1 MKGSSMLKALA
12 LVFGALFLFS
22 CSHGPSPAN
31 DDNYLWLENIEGDE
45 SLGWVER
52 QNVESQKVLASSE
65 RFKKSEKDALSILE
79 AKDKIPSAYFQKN
92 TIVNFWRDEK
102 NQRGVLRRVSYE
114 NFKKPVVPWEVVLD
128 IDELSTK
135 ENENWLYGGL
145 SCLEPEYV
153 HCMVTL
159 SRGGKD
165 ASVAREFNLKT
176 KKFETKGFI
185 LPEAKMD
192 LVWVDKDTLLVGT
205 DFGPGTLTESG
216 YPRQIKLWKRGTPLA
231 SAKMIF
237 EGQGTDMTVSPIRL
251 SHKNKWQLV
260 VSRYVDF
267 FNSEE
272 QVYDLKTGKLLPIPK
287 PLGAELA
294 GFFDGDYIFE
304 LRNPWNFGGASYAA
318 GAVISMSS
326 SVAGREAQPADVQL
340 LFTPKDNQSFLRLV
354 ELKTKIVIS
363 VLEDVQSQLLVT
375 NKDKAGKWAP
385 LSKLE
390 LTGKG
395 NISLSASTD
404 SSDTFLYLFESFNQP
419 MSLYG
424 YTFGESG
431 KKLKALPDK
440 FDARDLVVEQKF
452 AVSKDGTKV
461 PYFITYKKGTV
472 FDGSSPTLQHGYG
485 GFTLAQLPSYDAV
498 LGKLWLE
505 RGGIYVLANIRG
517 GGEYGPKW
525 HQAAL
530 KENRQK
536 AYDDFIAVS
545 EDLIANKI
553 TSPGKLA
560 IRGRS
565 NGGLLVGAV
574 MVQRPELYGAV
585 LCTVPLLD
593 MLRYSQLL
601 AGASWMS
608 EYGDPKVPRY
618 RRALEAYSPF
628 HNVVAGKKYAPVLFV
643 TSTKDD
649 RVHPGHARKMAA
661 RMIDLKQ
668 DVLYYEDTEG
678 GHAATNPDFKRQA
691 RVVAMQMEFLFQKL
705 GDPRK

>member
-1 MKGSSMLKALA
+1 MLKALA
-12 LVFGALFLFS
+12 VAFGALFLSS
-22 CSHGPSPAN
+22 CSHTSSPNA
-31 DDNYLWLENIEGDE
+31 DSSYLWLEEVEGHE
-45 SLGWVER
+45 AMGWVER
-52 QNVESQKVLASSE
+52 QNVESGQALGATD
-65 RFKKSEKDALSILE
+65 RFKRSEKNALRIME
-79 AKDKIPSAYFQKN
+79 AKDKIPTGYFQRDVV
-92 TIVNFWRDEK
+92 VNFWRDEK
-102 NQRGVLRRVSYE
+102 NQRGILRRVSYD
-114 NFKKPVVPWEVVLD
+114 NFKKVVVPWETILD
-128 IDELSTK
+128 IDELARK
-135 ENENWLYGGL
+135 ENENWLYSGL
-145 SCLEPEYV
+145 NCLEPAYT
-153 HCMVTL
+153 HCIVSL

-176 KKFETKGFI
+176 KQFEPKGFN

-192 LVWVDKDTLLVGT
+192 FVWVDKDTLLVAT
-205 DFGPGTLTESG
+205 DFGTGTLTESG
-216 YPRQIKLWKRGTPLA
+216 YPRQLKLWKRGTPLD
-231 SAKMIF
+231 SAKLIY
-237 EGQGTDMTVSPIRL
+237 EGQGTDMAVHPLRL
-251 SHKNKWQLV
+251 KHKNKWQIV
-260 VSRYVDF
+260 ISRYVDF

-272 QVYDLKTGKLLPIPK
+272 QVFDFKTGTLTPIAK
-287 PLGAELA
+287 PVGAELV

-304 LRNPWNFGGASYAA
+304 LRNPWNFAGQTYAA
-318 GAVISMSS
+318 GAV
-326 SVAGREAQPADVQL
+326 VAMASGAVGRELQAPDVQQI
-340 LFTPKDNQSFLRLV
+340 FTPKSNQSFSRLLELRS
-354 ELKTKIVIS
+354 KIVIA
-363 VLEDVQSQLLVT
+363 VLEDVQSQVLVAS
-375 NKDKAGKWAP
+375 KEASGKWKP
-385 LSKLE
+385 PTPLE
-390 LTGKG
+390 LFGKG

-404 SSDTFLYLFESFNQP
+404 SSDTFMYLYETFNQP
-419 MSLYG
+419 MTLYG
-424 YTFGESG
+424 YKFGEGG

-440 FDARDLVVEQKF
+440 FDVRNVVVEQKF
-452 AVSKDGTKV
+452 AISKDGTKV

-472 FDGSSPTLQHGYG
+472 FDGTHPTLQHGYG
-485 GFTLAQLPSYDAV
+485 GFTLAQLPTYDAV

-545 EDLIANKI
+545 EDLIKNKV
-553 TSPGKLA
+553 TSPQHLA

-574 MVQRPELYGAV
+574 MVQRPELYGAI

-618 RRALEAYSPF
+618 RRALQAYSPF
-628 HNVVAGKKYAPVLFV
+628 HNVVADKRYAPVFFV

-661 RMIDLKQ
+661 RMKELKQ
-668 DVLYYEDTEG
+668 DVLYYEETEG
-678 GHAATNPDFKRQA
+678 GHSATNPDFKRQA
-691 RVVAMQMEFLFQKL
+691 KVVAMQFEFLYQKI
-705 GDPRK
+705 GDPQK